1 MKNIE
6 KELRENKIYISEI
19 CGDSMEPM
27 LKKGVD
33 RVIIV
38 PPEFPLKKYDVP
50 VYRRNG
56 HYTMHRI
63 VKAGKNGYVIC
74 GDNRGNLERDVT
86 DKDIIGVLS
95 GFYHNGRYTDCT
107 DCDYLKYVRKTVR
120 RLPFRVMKYT
130 ISLIIGK
137 ITKNNGSII

>member
-6 KELRENKIYISEI
+6 TELRENKIYIGEI
-19 CGDSMEPM
+19 CGNSMEPM

-63 VKAGKNGYVIC
+63 VKVTKRGYVIC
-74 GDNRGNLERDVT
+74 GDNRGNLERDIT

-95 GFYHNGRYTDCT
+95 GFYHNGEFTDCT
-107 DCDYLKYVRKTVR
+107 DADYIMYVRKNQR
-120 RLPFRVMKYT
+120 RLPLRVIKAA
-130 ISLIIGK
+130 ILRIIRK
-137 ITKNNGSII
+137 IKK